1 MAKKTEAQI
10 QKDLIN
16 LRGEN
21 DAKHHEM
28 KMEELEYIRK
38 TEAQIQKDLIN
49 LRGEND
55 AKHHEMKMEELEYI
69 RKTEEIHHDHEM
81 SRQSIK
87 TAEIKKAFERKQA
100 SQYLRK
106 QW

>member
-1 MAKKTEAQI
+1 MLKIIAQTLLDIKT
-10 QKDLIN
+10 KLM
-16 LRGEN
+16 GE
-21 DAKHHEM
+21 DGK
-28 KMEELEYIRK
+28 K